1 MKKVFVCYQHEDKVT
16 EEKET
21 IAICKYIRA
30 QGCLPIAP
38 KVYLPRFL
46 TDEESDRGFGRT
58 AKLSLLYACE
68 ELWYTGDTI
77 TREMTEEICL
87 AMEKKKTVQYIPRH
101 HIEKYYKTE
110 VKNEENS

>member
-1 MKKVFVCYQHEDKVT
+1 MKKVFVCYQNTDKLV
-16 EEKET
+16 EEEET
-21 IAICKYIRA
+21 LAICKYIRE
-30 QGCLPIAP
+30 QGYLPIAP
-38 KVYLPRFL
+38 RIYLSRFL
-46 TDEESDRGFGRT
+46 TNEEADRGFGRT
-58 AKLSLLYACE
+58 AKLSLLYKSD